1 MKTISYMAERVVGPG
16 SFGIV
21 FQAKC
26 LETGEVVAIKKALQ
40 DKRITSSLQHAKMIY
55 VPETMY
61 RVLKHYN
68 SINQRMPS
76 ASHSRIAIVATTAA
90 VAAGVAVAP
99 EVLVAVVEGGSA
111 PTA

>member
-1 MKTISYMAERVVGPG
+1 
-16 SFGIV
+16 
-21 FQAKC
+21 
-26 LETGEVVAIKKALQ
+26 
-40 DKRITSSLQHAKMIY
+40 MIY

-76 ASHSRIAIVATTAA
+76 VSHSRIAVVATTAA
-90 VAAGVAVAP
+90 VAAEVPVAA
-99 EVLVAVVEGGSA
+99 EVLVAVVEGGAA

>member
-1 MKTISYMAERVVGPG
+1 MV
-16 SFGIV
+16 
-21 FQAKC
+21 
-26 LETGEVVAIKKALQ
+26 
-40 DKRITSSLQHAKMIY
+40 Y

-68 SINQRMPS
+68 SINQRMPT
-76 ASHSRIAIVATTAA
+76 ASHSRIAIVATTVV

-111 PTA
+111 LTA

>member
-1 MKTISYMAERVVGPG
+1 MSHPLDCV
-16 SFGIV
+16 SFRPETK
-21 FQAKC
+21 AKC
-26 LETGEVVAIKKALQ
+26 LETGKAVAIKKVLQ
-40 DKRITSSLQHAKMIY
+40 DKRITSSLQQAKIIY

-76 ASHSRIAIVATTAA
+76 ACHSRIAIVATTEA

-99 EVLVAVVEGGSA
+99 EVLVAVVPQRHRGHVIS
-111 PTA
+111 